1 MTGAV
6 RTALGALLLALTVTG
21 CAALAVGP
29 PPTPEQE
36 CQRSGGTW
44 RGTRCDFS
52 AGGGGGGGY

>member
-6 RTALGALLLALTVTG
+6 RRALGALLLMLTATG
-21 CAALAVGP
+21 CTGLAAGP

-44 RGTRCDFS
+44 RGARCDHS
-52 AGGGGGGGY
+52 GGGGGGY